1 MSFLDAYPMRPT
13 FPDAEQIRCDRHAL
27 RWLIL
32 HEECEERVVEWM
44 KTQVGADRLASWGN
58 PDTAFLALAQI
69 ARQLSTPGLYESP
82 PIIGNADTQAR
93 ALGDPD
99 GPLKD
104 SGLWALQQHVQYLS
118 VGMGDCIAADELT
131 DAGLGHRIVHPA
143 DVVMHGHA
151 DRPEDPVFYRELR
164 LRYDSPGERWVW
176 TWDEYDIRDLSNPR
190 FRVLMITGD
199 TEIDATNMW
208 IDVDS
213 EPAPVGGLTGALY
226 RWRDPERVDAAKYPL
241 GEPFIPRTVYRSAST
256 GRIWNDH
263 HMRSVVIGT
272 LQGVMFQTFTGR
284 AALDAAG
291 SSVVGIDVE
300 PQFTGIRTERADG
313 TGEVLRTV
321 ALTPGSM
328 SFLHSREGAK
338 NPHVQVIG
346 PGQNLGALSGF
357 STQYGAQLAMAWGL
371 NPGDLL
377 RTSKD
382 PTSGAALAISES
394 GRLRYS
400 RRFALHAER
409 ADCERMRKIAC
420 ILRANPATGYT
431 GATSGWTIQYP
442 GLELAPGEA
451 QAERDDIEW
460 QTEHGYMS
468 PVDGYQRLHP
478 GVGADAA
485 RESII
490 AARVEAAAIDAEVA
504 RRLAERGIPAST
516 PSTTTPPAQPSA
528 SPAKV

>member
-1 MSFLDAYPMRPT
+1 MTPIRPQ
-13 FPDAEQIRCDRHAL
+13 FPDGEQERAERHAL
-27 RWLIL
+27 RWTIL
-32 HEECEERVVEWM
+32 HEECEGRAVDWM
-44 KTQVGADRLASWGN
+44 RTQVGADRLASWGN

-82 PIIGNADTQAR
+82 PIIGNADAQAR

-99 GPLKD
+99 GPFKD
-104 SGLWALQQHVQYLS
+104 SGLWALQQHVQYLA
-118 VGMGDCIAADELT
+118 VGMGDCPVADELT
-131 DAGLGHRIVHPA
+131 SSGFGHRIVAPHDVIMQGHP
-143 DVVMHGHA
+143 

-164 LRYDSPGERWVW
+164 LRYDRAGERWVW
-176 TWDEYDIRDLSNPR
+176 TWDEYDVRDLDAPR
-190 FRVLMITGD
+190 FRVVMVESGE
-199 TEIDATNMW
+199 EIDATNLW
-208 IDVDS
+208 ITVGGKAV
-213 EPAPVGGLTGALY
+213 PASGLTGADY
-226 RWRDPERVDAAKYPL
+226 RWRDPERA
-241 GEPFIPRTVYRSAST
+241 GEPFIPRTVYRSTAT
-256 GRIWNDH
+256 GRIWNEH
-263 HMRSVVIGT
+263 HMRSVVVGT
-272 LQGVMFQTFTGR
+272 LQGIMFQTFTGR

-291 SSVVGIDVE
+291 SSVVSVDVE
-300 PQFTGIRTERADG
+300 PQFSGIRSERADG

-321 ALTPGSM
+321 ALSPGSM
-328 SFLHSREGAK
+328 SFLRSSEGAK
-338 NPHVQVIG
+338 NPHLQVIG
-346 PGQNLGALSGF
+346 PGQNLGALAGF

-382 PTSGAALAISES
+382 PTSGAALAISEG

-409 ADCERMRKIAC
+409 ADCERLRKLAC

-460 QTEHGYMS
+460 QEDRGYLS
-468 PVDGYQRLHP
+468 PVDAYQRLHP

-485 RESII
+485 REAII
-490 AARVEAAAIDAEVA
+490 SARVEAASIASEVA
-504 RRLAERGIPAST
+504 SRLSAMGITPPPASML
-516 PSTTTPPAQPSA
+516 PPARPA
-528 SPAKV
+528 TPAKV